1 MKTMKKIWISIC
13 SFLFMLALGLGITLN
28 TNVKAKAA
36 TGDAVE
42 VGFQYAAV
50 IVNQDGSKVC
60 HFVTDDP
67 TTDEKDSISTPER
80 GYQFPVYFNGN
91 EVTAWTDSGTF
102 IVDYDEIGGEAG
114 DTYLLEI
121 LADTQYQSNKYV
133 KNDISILIAFTGT
146 ANGNEIKRTESNIIS
161 KTPYSIQLN
170 RLDWAMNA
178 SNASNLYA
186 TIVDPDNTIK
196 SGVAKEDWS
205 NGAKYAPL
213 GNAITVNGVAINK
226 NIQKVYADPSQDAY
240 IQLASVSKPGD
251 VLTFD
256 GWFYNATHGAFRI
269 EKTSFIYD
277 GKSWDEE
284 NSGTYDLEVSTT
296 SDANPQKGFYLS
308 MPANHIPVSTDNSG
322 WSYSTRPVGT
332 NFYGYHNSTNV
343 AIKFR
348 KFSVTDWYVA
358 LNETGITAV
367 AGDTVSWGGWY
378 VCTDA
383 NSVQYFIKLNS
394 ASYQFDGTKWT
405 NITPTISVSVNG
417 TAVENTIYVAPGQSV
432 SDVTATASNSNAVT
446 MNFGEAVSDNA
457 FVLRSGESK
466 SDYLATFSVTDSNG
480 VIYTKKLAVRVGFE
494 DFAMENGAAVRVN
507 GDEVNGLRFSA
518 EMSADTYNS
527 LKAQGATFG
536 IVIVP
541 RDYITEGY
549 ELTAANLFGA
559 NAKYSAT
566 ATVGASQ
573 TVRRMLLLDN
583 LTPSNRDSDSNY
595 ELYGAITDIL
605 NSNLTRE
612 FVGVAYAYV
621 NGEYIVASYYGNDMD
636 NNARSIYYVAQRA
649 VDANDNASKVQEKY
663 IDTYNQLV
671 EDAGKTYN
679 VGYTVNH
686 IRTRKG
692 VMEVETENLT
702 GVLNST
708 VEIAAKEYDG
718 FALTSGVAGV
728 TIKLYANKPNVVD
741 FYYKDISLPD
751 MDVTAWH
758 HPKLDD
764 TDNYMN
770 DTNKAIAE
778 TMRDAGFTSVMLNG
792 SHTVGDLY
800 LNSPANIE
808 TMKNIITM
816 FWTYGGISTYVSGKN
831 AGVTSEYVSLEDY
844 QALQTEM
851 ATLLDC
857 EGFGG
862 FFAWDEP
869 LPNASSMARI
879 AEYAAWFDELYGDEA
894 LFMVN
899 LFPSY
904 YDGWGSGDY
913 TSYAD
918 YIKAYC
924 DIVLPNI
931 ENGTKYLSMDS
942 YPINASGALDQTFM
956 YDMAVLKHY
965 ALEYG
970 AQANAILQACGW
982 NSDSHNVAPTEAQYR
997 LMYYTA
1003 LAFGMDSI
1011 GWWGYS
1017 PEQETPTVIL
1027 PDQTPVKI
1035 DGTTTAAYDAIKNVN
1050 TEVAAFGPI
1059 YKTYTW
1065 QGVIMSSPS
1074 AGFIGIGKDAQY
1086 DAFNKVK
1093 SDSLLSKYM
1102 LSASSTASFS
1112 SVSGSGSN
1120 YVMSVMKDK
1129 NNNEAF
1135 AVVNYSAPTDN
1146 KTLTL
1151 TLKAKADGQYIIYK
1165 GGEQTTETITTSGYK
1180 LILAPGEGAFIMNAN
1195 TTHSVT
1201 FKNWDGTTLYE
1212 TTCQVGNTPTYGAA
1226 EPTRDGYT
1234 FTGWTPAL
1242 GAITGDT
1249 VYTATFKGLP
1259 TITFQNWD
1267 GTVLQQST
1275 WSYGATPSYNGA
1287 TPTKNGAEFAGWTPE
1302 ITTVTGDATYTAIF
1316 NEFFTVT
1323 YENWDGTTASKTE
1336 KVQSGSLISYTPTL
1350 DDYIFKG
1357 WTKDGEAYDMTTA
1370 VTEDITLVATWY
1382 KQVDGVDEV
1391 ISAQTVLD
1399 GVQLEDGYGYK
1410 EEAVAANPNASW
1422 YFDSD
1427 YHGVTGAGGTD
1438 DNKFANW
1445 VKFTLTYDGGAGTS
1459 DTGRETYLV
1468 LPAINY
1474 KLYSKVDFAYTNNS
1488 NIKALTIYG
1497 TEVSQFGGNNKLIS
1511 IVTDANGTKLY
1522 FREINS
1528 VGVKDPEAVI
1538 SLPESVANGSEGL
1551 KLNITVGG
1559 WFKLAITEMHATI
1572 GAADYMAAMSEAEAA
1587 LESNPA
1593 DADELNKYLENAEYM
1608 TAYEKVD
1615 YTTPESVL
1623 IAQENALYNAVV
1635 NATAGSAEQAAAI
1648 EEYRAFIQEHEISNS
1663 LHIAA
1668 INTIIYQNFYELE
1681 EEQILLNDPT
1691 VDTSKGA
1698 VDHNERIQTGWG
1710 NHNTD
1715 YNTSYETYVH
1725 MIQFTSGDYDSTVTL
1740 PAINYN
1746 SYAQAYFGIRAIA
1759 SGNGTVTIGDGSKSF
1774 DASKN
1779 HNWKVTIVGNILTVS
1794 DDNKDNNDG
1803 GGILWTTT
1811 LSDDVANGVTG
1822 LVIDFNFDAWAQ
1834 AEITEMHVIGLKMSE
1849 EVLVNDP
1856 TVDTSNGAV
1865 DQGERIQTGWGY
1877 AHNDYKSQTYDYIHM
1892 VTTNSA
1898 NATGSFTLNA
1908 FNYNAYDEVYFG
1920 LYAIAAAVTWDSS
1933 SPDFAKGGG
1942 VITIGDQSFAFDT
1955 SKAHYFKLTIKN
1967 GILTM
1972 SDDSTN
1978 NNDGG
1983 GVIFSVA
1990 LSEAIANGTESLV
2003 IGFAFDVSGSQTEIT
2018 AMHVLKKAQKVL
2030 SAELNNAP
2038 SVNGALNNG
2047 TPNSIKTYKSAT
2059 YTNNYWILFRTQENN
2074 NFDGT
2079 VTFSKVNYKVNK
2091 EVYFGMYVLLDAE
2104 QWSPSRIDQT
2114 ATITINGQSWSITSN
2129 PQEHWYKVRI
2139 AEGVLTVTDDST
2151 SNADAG
2157 ATVLRIALPEN
2168 VLNGTEAL
2176 SIDFNFGAYAEV
2188 QTTSMHTNTWV
2199 DPLS

>member
-240 IQLASVSKPGD
+240 IQLASVLKPGD

-383 NSVQYFIKLNS
+383 NSVQHFIKLNS

-663 IDTYNQLV
+663 INTYNQLV

-679 VGYTVNH
+679 VSYTVNH

-831 AGVTSEYVSLEDY
+831 AGTTSEYVSLEDY

-857 EGFGG
+857 DGFGG

-879 AEYAAWFDELYGDEA
+879 AEYAAWFDGLYGDEA

-942 YPINASGALDQTFM
+942 YPISASGALDQTFM

-970 AQANAILQACGW
+970 AQANAILQGCGW
-982 NSDSHNVAPTEAQYR
+982 TSTNNNVAPTEAQYR

-1017 PEQETPTVIL
+1017 PETDAEDSTIL

-1035 DGTTTAAYDAIKNVN
+1035 DGTTTAAYDDIKKVN

-1323 YENWDGTTASKTE
+1323 YENWDGTTTSKTE
-1336 KVQSGSLISYTPTL
+1336 EIQSNSTISYTPTL
-1350 DDYIFKG
+1350 DGYIFKG
-1357 WTKDGEAYDMTTA
+1357 WTKDGAAYDMTTA
-1370 VTEDITLVATWY
+1370 VTEDITLVAKWAY
-1382 KQVDGVDEV
+1382 VDNNGAKSV
-1391 ISAQTVLD
+1391 ISAEEISQTVSNND
-1399 GVQLEDGYGYK
+1399 FASQVSYDK
-1410 EEAVAANPNASW
+1410 EANWSWYYDTDYLFSPSGNDIEENCLWNRAQFVANP
-1422 YFDSD
+1422 
-1427 YHGVTGAGGTD
+1427 TKIGANTISLPKI
-1438 DNKFANW
+1438 NFAQ
-1445 VKFTLTYDGGAGTS
+1445 
-1459 DTGRETYLV
+1459 
-1468 LPAINY
+1468 
-1474 KLYSKVDFAYTNNS
+1474 YSKVDFGFVSSIDTS
-1488 NIKALTIYG
+1488 KGNITDVQLNGVSGVGYENRLIHIAPDSAGKYYATVYEVNKTTVLLKVELSEAVVKGQEALTF
-1497 TEVSQFGGNNKLIS
+1497 TV
-1511 IVTDANGTKLY
+1511 VTDGEAY
-1522 FREINS
+1522 AW
-1528 VGVKDPEAVI
+1528 VK
-1538 SLPESVANGSEGL
+1538 
-1551 KLNITVGG
+1551 
-1559 WFKLAITEMHATI
+1559 ITELHVRSRINDYQAVM
-1572 GAADYMAAMSEAEAA
+1572 ADS
-1587 LESNPA
+1587 LSKLPA
-1593 DADELNKYLENAEYM
+1593 SADELTDEHNDAINAYLVAEQYL
-1608 TAYEKVD
+1608 TEYELAS
-1615 YTTPESVL
+1615 YATPAIIL
-1623 IAQENALYNAVV
+1623 AAQENNLYNAVV

-1698 VDHNERIQTGWG
+1698 VDQNERIQTGWG
-1710 NHNTD
+1710 GHNTD

-1746 SYAQAYFGIRAIA
+1746 SYAQAYFGLRAITA
-1759 SGNGTVTIGDGSKSF
+1759 GGIGTITIGDGSYSF
-1774 DASKN
+1774 DSSKN

-1794 DDNKDNNDG
+1794 DDNKSNNDG
-1803 GGILWTTT
+1803 GGVLWTTV
-1811 LSDDVANGVTG
+1811 LSDDVANGEAG
-1822 LVIDFNFDAWAQ
+1822 LVIDFNFEAWTQ
-1834 AEITEMHVIGLKMSE
+1834 VEITEMRVIEFKMSE
-1849 EVLVNDP
+1849 
-1856 TVDTSNGAV
+1856 TTSDNV
-1865 DQGERIQTGWGY
+1865 PSGWTTAGTR
-1877 AHNDYKSQTYDYIHM
+1877 AANFTTTY
-1892 VTTNSA
+1892 T
-1898 NATGSFTLNA
+1898 ATKQKTFDSSTFDGTATLPA
-1908 FNYNAYDEVYFG
+1908 FDYNAYDKVYFG
-1920 LYAIAAAVTWDSS
+1920 LHAIAGATSWD
-1933 SPDFAKGGG
+1933 PYVAE
-1942 VITIGDQSFAFDT
+1942 
-1955 SKAHYFKLTIKN
+1955 N
-1967 GILTM
+1967 GI
-1972 SDDSTN
+1972 
-1978 NNDGG
+1978 
-1983 GVIFSVA
+1983 
-1990 LSEAIANGTESLV
+1990 
-2003 IGFAFDVSGSQTEIT
+2003 
-2018 AMHVLKKAQKVL
+2018 
-2030 SAELNNAP
+2030 
-2038 SVNGALNNG
+2038 
-2047 TPNSIKTYKSAT
+2047 
-2059 YTNNYWILFRTQENN
+2059 
-2074 NFDGT
+2074 
-2079 VTFSKVNYKVNK
+2079 
-2091 EVYFGMYVLLDAE
+2091 
-2104 QWSPSRIDQT
+2104 
-2114 ATITINGQSWSITSN
+2114 ITINGVSYSNIN
-2129 PQEHWYKVRI
+2129 PQNGDYYFKVTI
-2139 AEGVLTVTDDST
+2139 VNGVLTMVVEKANNVTT
-2151 SNADAG
+2151 GLVAL
-2157 ATVLRIALPEN
+2157 TVALPN
-2168 VLNGTEAL
+2168 DVANGTASL
-2176 SIDFNFGAYAEV
+2176 VIDFNFGAWSQAEITEIHALSKV
-2188 QTTSMHTNTWV
+2188 RTVLSAVYDNQATIAASGTTINTQHYDNASYWGDGIKTDFNTSYTKYNLAQFAEKTSAYTATFTLPKFAFADYKEAYFGFTAVTAAGNTTVTVGGQSYTYDLDDGYVYVKMLIKDGVLTVIGDGANNAGTVYMTATLSEAVLNGSEALTITWSTAGWSQVEITEIQTNTWM